1 MSVIEFIV
9 FGRAG
14 PAGPAYS
21 VTSFV
26 RLFSTGYGGSV
37 FARPARP
44 FELNSSQR
52 LALSFWKPL
61 RDLRD
66 LRDPARPGPLAT
78 GGHQ

>member
-1 MSVIEFIV
+1 MIIIEFIV

-14 PAGPAYS
+14 PTGPTYS
-21 VTSFV
+21 VTPFV

-44 FELNSSQR
+44 FEFNSIQR
-52 LALSFWKPL
+52 YVLSFLTAL

-66 LRDPARPGPLAT
+66 LRDPARPEAWAAGVR
-78 GGHQ
+78 Q